1 MAHLLRLGG
10 TCVNVG
16 CIPKKIMHYAGLLG
30 HRLRETNALGWALG
44 EHADEGKS
52 HDWRTLV
59 RNVGDYIK
67 GLNFNYKV
75 RRRGGRK
82 NTGRGGDQQHS
93 RCRPASG

>member
-1 MAHLLRLGG
+1 VAHLLRLGG

-75 RRRGGRK
+75 GGGGREEK
-82 NTGRGGDQQHS
+82 HGKGRAISSTRG
-93 RCRPASG
+93 RAASG